1 MLACKLTSLVLVVNL
16 LYLSI
21 PVEADFLIDQRFKE
35 ENKIRPPPNPFFNT
49 FYDKSYYL
57 TGAQRPVYN
66 VIYWIKFLK
75 PISANNCFLFF
86 FQI

>member
-1 MLACKLTSLVLVVNL
+1 MFACKLTSLVLFVVL
-16 LYLSI
+16 LHLSI
-21 PVEADFLIDQRFKE
+21 RVEADFLIDQRFKE

-66 VIYWIKFLK
+66 VNIFEL
-75 PISANNCFLFF
+75 NNSN
-86 FQI
+86 